1 MRISNKA
8 GIERLR
14 ELLNSPRSYLEKE
27 FSSYFYRDLGRYGNP
42 IRFDG
47 YVDLCRYLFSITKA
61 EDASVLDFGCG
72 FGMIATLFGLFGSQ
86 EVIGYDLNTEKIELF
101 GKLLSHLGAEVK
113 NVKPILGDSLK
124 IQYPDEYFDV
134 AVANEV
140 FSHVREMEQSINEVH
155 RVLKP
160 EGRFLVRD
168 GNNSLFLL
176 GRIKRRAFW
185 RRMEQGPVDPSW
197 LRATDIQLPYFAI
210 RQKMIADKFPQ
221 MDTLKIDFL
230 SRSTAGMVGEEIFR
244 AVEEFEKNGKIT
256 HKPVFPYRNPVTGEY
271 PEKEINPFSL
281 KRMLQTMGFQVS
293 FTPHFYSESLAD
305 LEAAAKR
312 FLYWMEKYLP
322 IAHLFL
328 SPGFAVLGTKGNK
341 ILRGEETKNCQ

>member
-1 MRISNKA
+1 MGISNEA
-8 GIERLR
+8 AIERLR

-27 FSSYFYRDLGRYGNP
+27 FSFYFYRYLGRYGNP
-42 IRFDG
+42 LKFDG

-61 EDASVLDFGCG
+61 EDASVLDLGCG
-72 FGMIATLFGLFGSQ
+72 FGMMATLFGLFGSQ
-86 EVIGYDLNTEKIELF
+86 EVIGYDFNTEKIELF

-124 IQYPDEYFDV
+124 IQYPGEYFDV

-197 LRATDIQLPYFAI
+197 LRATDIPLPYFAI
-210 RQKMIADKFPQ
+210 RQKMILDKFPQ
-221 MDTLKIDFL
+221 MDSLKIAFL
-230 SRSTAGMVGEEIFR
+230 SRSTAGMFGNEIYK
-244 AVEEFEKNGKIT
+244 AVNEFQNSGKISEQ
-256 HKPVFPYRNPVTGEY
+256 PRFRYRNPMTGEF
-271 PEKEINPFSL
+271 PEKELNPFTL
-281 KRMLQTMGFQVS
+281 KHTLEKEGFKVS
-293 FTPHFYSESLAD
+293 FIPHFYSSSFSDIEMAI
-305 LEAAAKR
+305 KR
-312 FLYWMEKYLP
+312 LFYWMERSIP
-322 IAHLFL
+322 VGHLFL
-328 SPGFAVLGTKGNK
+328 SPGFALLGIKK
-341 ILRGEETKNCQ
+341 IIT